1 MTSKKNP
8 KGAGRKKGSKSTTS
22 IIKEKEA
29 VELVING
36 NKTFKEAAKELG
48 VHPQTVAERVQK
60 ALSSEEVKGIVDRSR
75 SRLAQMLSRC
85 DDAYHRILT
94 YNEPSNF
101 GNQAKVATTVYKTFG
116 LVEDEPAIKIQSVEP
131 ICIFVDGKKYEFT
144 PPQKH

>member
-60 ALSSEEVKGIVDRSR
+60 ALSSEDVRNIVERSR
-75 SRLAQMLSRC
+75 SRLTQMLSRC
-85 DDAYHRILT
+85 DDAYHRVLT
-94 YNEPSNF
+94 YNHPDNF
-101 GNQAKVATTVYKTFG
+101 GNQIRVATGLYKTYG
-116 LVEDEPAIKIQSVEP
+116 LVNEDPSITIQNNTAIQVK
-131 ICIFVDGKKYEFT
+131 VDGKVYEFGS
-144 PPQKH
+144 PE